1 MNVTRNNIV
10 AVIKT
15 WGPIYEF
22 TFDMRINVIP
32 EWGIPRRRH
41 TGHCNSAAES
51 FNTGMVMRL
60 GADGPNSRTR
70 TSLSMA
76 PIVFLGLGRIFICIH
91 NRTNPNEALQS
102 IYRQPVDVCGN
113 GCLLEQVPY
122 IGIPKNCLLYFLS
135 FDSLRLQLNLSNPN
149 LDDNNDCPKEN

>member
-102 IYRQPVDVCGN
+102 IYRASVDVCGN
-113 GCLLEQVPY
+113 GCQLEQVPY
-122 IGIPKNCLLYFLS
+122 IGNKNIVKPKS
-135 FDSLRLQLNLSNPN
+135 EVQS
-149 LDDNNDCPKEN
+149 PKSQSQDQKDLG